1 MGILLESSE
10 TGTNNPK
17 TFCILL
23 PSNGCGMLLK
33 CVANSDVLLPLS
45 SSLCIQNES
54 DEIEREVESLLLE
67 VSKKIVRQ
75 NKLAREYFF
84 SKNFIQHHFEKYDE
98 II

>member
-1 MGILLESSE
+1 MGILLESRE

-45 SSLCIQNES
+45 SSLCIQKES

-67 VSKKIVRQ
+67 VLKS
-75 NKLAREYFF
+75 YFF
-84 SKNFIQHHFEKYDE
+84 LKNFIQHHFEKYDE